1 MTVTSSQ
8 SFEEAVA
15 EYIEKSRAQIGEEIM
30 EHIPPWPPA
39 PFEQGPPPFEA
50 ALRLDSQSIKSFAR
64 NLGDD
69 NPLYTDPDYGRS
81 TRYGCQIAPG
91 VVVSTIRYPTGH
103 GARRPEGY
111 PVANFYSGTAF
122 EFFDAI
128 RVGSKFRTTKVPSE
142 LVEKQGSKGALLFL
156 ITELNYWDYHGDLL
170 GKVYSTQIQVPTAT
184 MGGGRSM
191 DPKRLGERMLYERG
205 ASNYNAG

>member
-50 ALRLDSQSIKSFAR
+50 ALRLDSQSIMAFAR

-69 NPLYTDPDYGRS
+69 NPLYTDPEYGEKHPLWLPDCSGRS
-81 TRYGCQIAPG
+81 GFYHPLP
-91 VVVSTIRYPTGH
+91 Y
-103 GARRPEGY
+103 RPWRQE
-111 PVANFYSGTAF
+111 A
-122 EFFDAI
+122 
-128 RVGSKFRTTKVPSE
+128 
-142 LVEKQGSKGALLFL
+142 
-156 ITELNYWDYHGDLL
+156 
-170 GKVYSTQIQVPTAT
+170 
-184 MGGGRSM
+184 
-191 DPKRLGERMLYERG
+191 
-205 ASNYNAG
+205 